1 MDSTF
6 VFWYGQ
12 FSHLHTV
19 PFSPSWFKAVLQSSC
34 QSRQLHFYGFCHFF
48 SVLFFFFIFRFL
60 NRIATVEHIKDY
72 KYRALL
78 SWSLGSFKYKL
89 HLKGIHFVG
98 LGSLWAS
105 NCLFLLL
112 FSTSSSPADV
122 PRCCSKRQN
131 EIASNLSSDLIV
143 RDHSL

>member
-1 MDSTF
+1 MDSLVICIQFLFLPVDLKQFCNLAAKVDSYIFMAF
-6 VFWYGQ
+6 VI
-12 FSHLHTV
+12 
-19 PFSPSWFKAVLQSSC
+19 
-34 QSRQLHFYGFCHFF
+34 FF
-48 SVLFFFFIFRFL
+48 LFFFFFFIFRFL